1 MEAGAYA
8 KELVVESPDA
18 SMTKFKIPKDA
29 SGKEIHLILEVRDCI
44 ALRLSKNY
52 YNRRINEILK
62 ILFLNAFTYYN
73 SKSKVSL

>member
-29 SGKEIHLILEVRDCI
+29 SGKEIHLILEVSDNNEI
-44 ALRLSKNY
+44 ASLY
-52 YNRRINEILK
+52 DYRRIIITVE
-62 ILFLNAFTYYN
+62 
-73 SKSKVSL
+73 